1 MANRY
6 SIIYVDGFPQ
16 EISATD
22 RLHHSGNVVRASSA
36 PASPQAGDL
45 WFDTSGGGT
54 LKVYDG
60 SSSWD
65 DAVEGGTTYTPPPI
79 SENKQTISSSYS
91 MTANKNGVSVGP
103 ITVNDE
109 VVVTVPD
116 GAVWATL

>member
-1 MANRY
+1 MAQRY
-6 SIIYVDGFPQ
+6 AIVYVNGLPR
-16 EISATD
+16 ELPAAD
-22 RLHHSGNVVRASSA
+22 RLSNSGNVTRASSA

-45 WFDTSGGGT
+45 WFDTTGDGT

-65 DAVEGGTTYTPPPI
+65 DAVAGGTPYAPPPI
-79 SENKQTISSSYS
+79 SENNQTISTSYS
-91 MTANKNGVSVGP
+91 ITANKNGVSVGP
-103 ITVNDE
+103 ITVSNN